1 MLWGCLFCVL
11 TAVADEVVTVRQV
24 TDGDSLRLTDGRKV
38 RLIGINAPE
47 LGRDGKADEPL
58 AAPARD
64 RLKALIG
71 DQTVTLETGPDRFD
85 RYGRLLAYVKLPN
98 GKSAGESLLQQGL
111 ASVIAIAPNLAHL
124 GQYRRAEAIARQQRI
139 GIWAHPYFQPVSAK
153 SLHRTMTG
161 YRFVRGQIQR
171 VGKSR
176 KYVYFDLTPDFAIAI
191 DRKHWH
197 YFGGDPQQWRGKKVI
212 VRGWISLWRN
222 KLRVRVGHPAMIEV
236 LD

>member
-1 MLWGCLFCVL
+1 M
-11 TAVADEVVTVRQV
+11 VRTV

-47 LGRDGKADEPL
+47 LGRDGKAGEPL
-58 AAPARD
+58 AVQARD

-71 DQTVTLETGPDRFD
+71 GQAVTLETGPDRLD
-85 RYGRLLAYVKLPN
+85 RYGRLLAYIKLAN

-124 GQYRRAEAIARQQRI
+124 SQYRRAEAIARRQRL

-153 SLHRTMTG
+153 SLHHAMTG
-161 YRFVRGQIQR
+161 YRFVQGQIQR

-176 KYVYFDLTPDFAIAI
+176 KYVYFDLSPDFAIAI

-236 LD
+236 LR